1 MAANCVFTPQV
12 PQSRRVITSINDLQ
26 LFLEGAEQRPW
37 LAAPF
42 EPTEK

>member
-1 MAANCVFTPQV
+1 VEHD

-42 EPTEK
+42 EPAEK